1 MAQIPTPYF
10 AHNIELLGYHDL
22 GGKPA
27 FKLAMQEV
35 SGRWHLYMG
44 HLWHRGWSI
53 LDVTDPTDPEYIAFL
68 PGPEN
73 TWTIQIQV
81 AEGKMITALERIA
94 PGWGGIEGKEYFEG
108 FLIWDVSDPRKPRR
122 LGQYRTHST
131 GTHRNFYDGSPLV
144 HVAGGAPGFD
154 GKIYQIVDIS
164 DPAKPREV
172 SRFWLPGQAESAP
185 KSGARL
191 SLHGPAHVEGNRA
204 YLPYGDGGGIILDIS
219 DIHSPRLVSQ
229 LIFRG
234 LCSRQGIHT
243 YLPLP
248 RRKLALINDEAI
260 HENGE
265 ENLNLAGIV
274 DLKDEREPRLI
285 SLFPQPIPPPE
296 TGLKNFFAKGGRFG
310 PHNQHH
316 PNHQTC
322 LQDRDDLAYLTYF
335 NAGLRIYDIRDPRTP
350 KEIAYFIPPDPKER
364 IGTKPSRLVAQVEDV
379 LVDRRGFIYISEKN
393 QGIYILRLKEIW
405 PYGKAGVANRKA
417 QVAGSPEL

>member
-1 MAQIPTPYF
+1 MSRTSHF

-35 SGRWHLYMG
+35 NGRWYLYMG

-53 LDVTDPTDPEYIAFL
+53 LDVTDPSAPEYVRFI

-94 PGWGGIEGKEYFEG
+94 PGWGGIDGQPFSEG
-108 FLIWDVSDPRKPRR
+108 FLVWDLADPKKPEQI
-122 LGQYRTHST
+122 GHYRTGST
-131 GTHRNFYDGSPLV
+131 GTHRNFYDGGSLV
-144 HVAGGAPGFD
+144 HAAGGAPGFD
-154 GKIYQIVDIS
+154 KKIYQIVDIS
-164 DPAKPREV
+164 DPGKPREV
-172 SRFWLPGQAESAP
+172 SRFWLPEQEERAA

-204 YLPYGDGGGIILDIS
+204 YLPYGDGGAIILDIS
-219 DIHSPRLVSQ
+219 DIAHLKMVSRL
-229 LIFRG
+229 LFHG

-248 RRKLALINDEAI
+248 RRRLALINDEAI
-260 HENGE
+260 AENGD

-274 DLKDEREPRLI
+274 DIKDEKEPRLI
-285 SLFPQPIPPPE
+285 SLFPQPLPPPE
-296 TGLKNFFAKGGRFG
+296 SGLKNFFDKGGRFG

-316 PNHQTC
+316 SNHQAC
-322 LQDRDDLAYLTYF
+322 LEDRDDVAYLTYF
-335 NAGLRIYDIRDPRTP
+335 NAGLRVYDIRDPRAP
-350 KEIAYFIPPDPKER
+350 KEIAYFIPPDPTER
-364 IGTKPSRLVAQVEDV
+364 IGTKPGRLVTQVEDV
-379 LVDRRGFIYISEKN
+379 LVDRRGCIYVSEKN
-393 QGIYILRLKEIW
+393 QGITILRLKQIW
-405 PYGKAGVANRKA
+405 PYG
-417 QVAGSPEL
+417 SS

>member
-1 MAQIPTPYF
+1 MTTTPTPWF
-10 AHNIELLGYHDL
+10 SRNIEVLGYHDL

-35 SGRWHLYMG
+35 NGRWYLYMG

-53 LDVTDPTDPEYIAFL
+53 LDVTDPSAPEYTRFI

-73 TWTIQIQV
+73 SWTIQIQV
-81 AEGKMITALERIA
+81 AEGTMVTALERIA
-94 PGWGGIEGKEYFEG
+94 PGWGGVDGKPFSEGL
-108 FLIWDVSDPRKPRR
+108 LIWDLSDPFRPRQ
-122 LGQYRTHST
+122 LGHYRTEST
-131 GTHRNFYDGSPLV
+131 GTHRNFYDGGSLV

-164 DPAKPREV
+164 DPGKPREV
-172 SRFWLPGQAESAP
+172 SRFWLPEQEERAA

-191 SLHGPAHVEGNRA
+191 SLHGPAHVEGKRA
-204 YLPYGDGGGIILDIS
+204 YLPYGDGGGIILDIA
-219 DIHSPRLVSQ
+219 DISRPKMVSRL
-229 LIFRG
+229 LFHG

-248 RRKLALINDEAI
+248 RRRLALINDEAI
-260 HENGE
+260 AENGD

-274 DLKDEREPRLI
+274 DIKDEKEPRLI
-285 SLFPQPIPPPE
+285 SLFPQPVPPPE
-296 TGLKNFFAKGGRFG
+296 SGLKNFFAKGGRFG

-316 PNHQTC
+316 PNHQAC
-322 LQDRDDLAYLTYF
+322 LEDRDDIAYLTYF

-379 LVDRRGFIYISEKN
+379 LADRRGCIYISEKN
-393 QGIYILRLKEIW
+393 QGIYILRLKAVW
-405 PYGKAGVANRKA
+405 PYG
-417 QVAGSPEL
+417 SS